1 MTTATIARSA
11 AKTTTQISTFF
22 VGDIL
27 LGLDISH
34 VQEINRHL
42 DVTAVPHSPSF
53 VRGVI
58 NLRGEVVTV
67 VDMRQVLGLAP
78 VEITKGSRNVV
89 IHFGGELVGL
99 MVDRIGD
106 VLTIADDEISPPPA
120 HIRGIEHK
128 CFRGVHALES
138 GIVVILDVN
147 QVLADS

>member
-1 MTTATIARSA
+1 MTTATIAARSA

-67 VDMRQVLGLAP
+67 VDMRTILGLP
-78 VEITKGSRNVV
+78 RGEVTRDCRNVV
-89 IHFGGELVGL
+89 IHSEGELIGL
-99 MVDRIGD
+99 IVDQIAD
-106 VLTIADDEISPPPA
+106 ILTIPIREIDPPPA
-120 HIRGIEHK
+120 NVDGVEGRGGRAVEGEPEPQQ
-128 CFRGVHALES
+128 RGF
-138 GIVVILDVN
+138 
-147 QVLADS
+147 